1 MMKKILSLLV
11 IIVSF
16 YGCKKDNSIDNS
28 SGIIGKWSWISTCV
42 GGGTVCM
49 TPASTNTSTMMLF
62 TSNAIYTL
70 FKNDTLIES
79 STFHIYKSVSQDGK
93 NTSYAVKFDSGDTE
107 IFSIVHDTLSL
118 MNGVDFVSFTSRYK
132 RIN

>member
-1 MMKKILSLLV
+1 MKKILFLLV
-11 IIVSF
+11 IFVSF
-16 YGCKKDNSIDNS
+16 YGCKKDNTIDNS
-28 SGIIGKWSWISTCV
+28 SGLVGKWNWISTCV

-49 TPASTNTSTMMLF
+49 TPASTNTSTIMLF
-62 TSNAIYTL
+62 TSNAVFTI

-79 STFHIYKSVSQDGK
+79 TSFQIYKSVSEDGM
-93 NTSYAVKFDSGDTE
+93 NTSYAVKFDSEDTE
-107 IFSIVHDTLSL
+107 IFSIAHDTLSL

>member
-1 MMKKILSLLV
+1 MKKILFLLV
-11 IIVSF
+11 IFVSF
-16 YGCKKDNSIDNS
+16 YGCKKDNTIDNS
-28 SGIIGKWSWISTCV
+28 SGLVGKWNWISTCV

-49 TPASTNTSTMMLF
+49 TPASTNTSTIMLF
-62 TSNAIYTL
+62 TSNAVFTI

-79 STFHIYKSVSQDGK
+79 TSFQIYKSVSEDGM

-107 IFSIVHDTLSL
+107 IFSIAHDTLSL
-118 MNGVDFVSFTSRYK
+118 MNGVDFVSFTSRYN

>member
-1 MMKKILSLLV
+1 MKKILFLLV
-11 IIVSF
+11 IFVSF
-16 YGCKKDNSIDNS
+16 YGCKKDNTIDNS
-28 SGIIGKWSWISTCV
+28 SGLVGKWSWISTCV
-42 GGGTVCM
+42 GGGSVCM
-49 TPASTNTSTMMLF
+49 TPASTNTSTIMLF
-62 TSNAIYTL
+62 TSNAVFTI

-79 STFHIYKSVSQDGK
+79 TSFQIYKSVSEDGM

-107 IFSIVHDTLSL
+107 IFSIAHDTLSL

>member
-1 MMKKILSLLV
+1 MKKILFLLV
-11 IIVSF
+11 IFVSF
-16 YGCKKDNSIDNS
+16 YGCKKDNTIDNS
-28 SGIIGKWSWISTCV
+28 SGLVGKWNWISTCV
-42 GGGTVCM
+42 CGGTVCM
-49 TPASTNTSTMMLF
+49 TPASTNTSTIMLF
-62 TSNAIYTL
+62 TSNAVFTI

-79 STFHIYKSVSQDGK
+79 TSFQIYKSVSEDGM

-107 IFSIVHDTLSL
+107 IFSIAHDTLSL

>member
-1 MMKKILSLLV
+1 MKKILFLLV
-11 IIVSF
+11 IFVSF
-16 YGCKKDNSIDNS
+16 YGCKKDNTIDNS
-28 SGIIGKWSWISTCV
+28 SGLVGKWNWISTCV

-49 TPASTNTSTMMLF
+49 TPASTNTSTIMLF
-62 TSNAIYTL
+62 TSNAVFTI

-79 STFHIYKSVSQDGK
+79 TSFQIYKSVSEDGM
-93 NTSYAVKFDSGDTE
+93 NTSYAVKFDTGDTE
-107 IFSIVHDTLSL
+107 IFSIAHDTLSL

>member
-1 MMKKILSLLV
+1 MKKIFFLLV
-11 IIVSF
+11 IFVSF
-16 YGCKKDNSIDNS
+16 YGCKKDNTIDNS
-28 SGIIGKWSWISTCV
+28 SGLVGKWSWISTCV
-42 GGGTVCM
+42 GGGSVCM
-49 TPASTNTSTMMLF
+49 TPASTNTSTIMLF
-62 TSNAIYTL
+62 TSNAVFTI

-79 STFHIYKSVSQDGK
+79 TSFQIYKSVSEDGM

-107 IFSIVHDTLSL
+107 IFSIAHDTLSL

>member
-1 MMKKILSLLV
+1 MKKILFLLV
-11 IIVSF
+11 IFVSF
-16 YGCKKDNSIDNS
+16 YGCKKDNTIDNS
-28 SGIIGKWSWISTCV
+28 SGLVGKWSWISTCV
-42 GGGTVCM
+42 GGGSVCM
-49 TPASTNTSTMMLF
+49 TPASTNTSTVMLF
-62 TSNAIYTL
+62 TSNAVFTI

-79 STFHIYKSVSQDGK
+79 TSFQIYKSVSEDGM

-107 IFSIVHDTLSL
+107 IFSIAHDTLSL